1 MRHILDLTR
10 LLTVRPQ
17 KKAMDL
23 LKANE
28 EIVTLKSALRD
39 MQTDIDNRHRTLY
52 EGVALAR
59 RVSV

>member
-1 MRHILDLTR
+1 
-10 LLTVRPQ
+10 
-17 KKAMDL
+17 MDL

-28 EIVTLKSALRD
+28 EIVLLKSALRD

>member
-1 MRHILDLTR
+1 
-10 LLTVRPQ
+10 
-17 KKAMDL
+17 MDL

-28 EIVTLKSALRD
+28 EIVLLKSALRD

-52 EGVALAR
+52 EGVALER

>member
-10 LLTVRPQ
+10 LLTVRLQ

-23 LKANE
+23 LKAKE
-28 EIVTLKSALRD
+28 EIVTLKSALRE

-52 EGVALAR
+52 GGVALAR